1 MGIPK
6 IQFLFR
12 FRDLVA
18 PTIVEHRRI
27 IKERDWCWWGWWK
40 SPSEFGRADIWDDI
54 ERLTA
59 QGNPLEIGLFDSGSG
74 SVYRSL
80 IAGLIKPDPAGG
92 AAAENTVKVP
102 QGEMEHVPSYY
113 RESPFSRAWLKITE
127 IDENPVSFFEYYS
140 FAEAPKV
147 PNYPPELLN
156 RFANKR
162 IISPDELRG
171 MDTTIWRIR
180 PSSPNDSSE
189 QILLSVKALIEPISE
204 EVVRCKAD
212 AILHLTDLHFAVGQN
227 RDQHVWR
234 YDSEKNATRHTM
246 VEAITSA
253 VGQRKIGLVVV
264 SGDFSFVGDQAEFDE
279 ASSAILHLLGVLD
292 LSPDYLVIV
301 PGNHDIR
308 WTTNKIYDANAK
320 VVQASPAA
328 KRNYENFYRQIFR
341 HDANRHLSMGRRFA
355 LPNGLVVEVGALNS
369 SSLETGKNFLAGMGQ
384 IDETAFFEIAHR
396 LGWSSATTFALRI
409 LAIHHHLALTEDL
422 EPAEGFGKGYGLAVD
437 AVRVQRLAAKHGV
450 HLALHGH
457 KHRSFIW
464 RSTVYEL
471 PERTHPE
478 YRLGELSIVGGGS
491 AGSSETEGE
500 SNYFN
505 VIEIS
510 GGKLGLDIYRSRRR
524 GAFSIIQSFCADLTV
539 SESSRGLRLGEW
551 KKVQ

>member
-1 MGIPK
+1 M
-6 IQFLFR
+6 
-12 FRDLVA
+12 
-18 PTIVEHRRI
+18 
-27 IKERDWCWWGWWK
+27 
-40 SPSEFGRADIWDDI
+40 
-54 ERLTA
+54 
-59 QGNPLEIGLFDSGSG
+59 
-74 SVYRSL
+74 
-80 IAGLIKPDPAGG
+80 
-92 AAAENTVKVP
+92 
-102 QGEMEHVPSYY
+102 
-113 RESPFSRAWLKITE
+113 KITE

-234 YDSEKNATRHTM
+234 YDGEKNATRHTM

-264 SGDFSFVGDQAEFDE
+264 SGDFSFVGDLAEFDE